1 MRNAVLVAV
10 LALGVAGCEV
20 IDFASGVGAALIE
33 GEHYDVSD
41 DGVTWV
47 SYSSFGGSKPVRRE
61 QRVDADART
70 FEVAEDPIYGTDA
83 RRAYCKAGALEG
95 SVPNG
100 FRILSNGKGEGSSI
114 ATDGQHVWLYCDQIA
129 GADGATFRL
138 IGGDYGA
145 DETSVWLLSS
155 RIDGA
160 DPASFRIL
168 DVEEEVAVDAR
179 AAYAGI
185 FPIPTERPADI
196 RSLGAGYST
205 DGVAVYWRQYRL
217 DGADPGTF
225 EVRRGERFGRDR
237 SGCWTSMK
245 AQPCLNP

>member
-10 LALGVAGCEV
+10 LSLGVASCEIV
-20 IDFASGVGAALIE
+20 DFASGVGAALIE
-33 GEHYDVSD
+33 GEHYAVSGD
-41 DGVTWV
+41 EVTWV
-47 SYSSFGGSKPVRRE
+47 SYSSFGGSKPHRRV
-61 QRVDADART
+61 QRVEADPGSFR
-70 FEVAEDPIYGTDA
+70 VAEDPIYGTDA

-95 SVPNG
+95 SVATG
-100 FRILSNGKGEGSSI
+100 FRILRNGKGEGSSV
-114 ATDGQHVWLYCDQIA
+114 ATDGQHVWLYCDRIE
-129 GADGATFRL
+129 GADGASFRL
-138 IGGDYGA
+138 IGGEYGVDRA
-145 DETSVWLLSS
+145 GVWLGASS
-155 RIDGA
+155 IEGA

-168 DVEEEVAVDAR
+168 DVEEELAVDAR

-205 DGVAVYWRQYRL
+205 DEVTVYWRQHKL

-237 SGCWTSMK
+237 SGCWPLRK
-245 AQPCLNP
+245 PGPCLNP

>member
-10 LALGVAGCEV
+10 LSLGLASCEV
-20 IDFASGVGAALIE
+20 VDFASGVGAALIE
-33 GEHYDVSD
+33 GEHYAVSED
-41 DGVTWV
+41 EVTWV

-61 QRVDADART
+61 QAVDADART
-70 FEVAEDPIYGTDA
+70 FEVAEDPIYATDA

-95 SVPNG
+95 SVSTG
-100 FRILSNGKGEGSSI
+100 FRILRNGKGEGSSI

-129 GADGATFRL
+129 GADGATFRP

-145 DETSVWLLSS
+145 DDAGVWLMSS
-155 RIDGA
+155 RVDGA

-168 DVEEEVAVDAR
+168 DAEEELAVDVR

-185 FPIPTERPADI
+185 FPIPTEHPAGIRP
-196 RSLGAGYST
+196 LGAGYST
-205 DGVAVYWRQYRL
+205 DGVTVYWRHYRL

-237 SGCWTSMK
+237 SGCWTSMR

>member
-10 LALGVAGCEV
+10 LSLGVASCEV

-33 GEHYDVSD
+33 GEHYAISGDE
-41 DGVTWV
+41 VTWV

-61 QRVDADART
+61 QRVDADVST
-70 FEVAEDPIYGTDA
+70 FEVTEDPVYAIDA

-95 SVPNG
+95 SIAAG

-114 ATDGQHVWLYCDQIA
+114 ATDGQHVWLYCGEIA

-145 DETSVWLLSS
+145 DDTGVWLLSS

-168 DVEEEVAVDAR
+168 DVEEELAVDAR

-185 FPIPTERPADI
+185 FPIPTERPAAI
-196 RSLGAGYST
+196 RPLGAGYST
-205 DGVAVYWRQYRL
+205 DGVKVYWRHYPL
-217 DGADPGTF
+217 EDADPGTF

-237 SGCWTSMK
+237 SGCWPLREPR
-245 AQPCLNP
+245 PCLNP

>member
-1 MRNAVLVAV
+1 MRNVVLVAV

-33 GEHYDVSD
+33 GDHYAVSGD
-41 DGVTWV
+41 EVTWV
-47 SYSSFGGSKPVRRE
+47 SYSSFGGSKPVR
-61 QRVDADART
+61 QVHRVEADPGS
-70 FEVAEDPIYGTDA
+70 FQIAEDPIYGTDA

-95 SVPNG
+95 SVPTG

-114 ATDGQHVWLYCDQIA
+114 ATDGQHVWRYCDRIE
-129 GADGATFRL
+129 GADGASFRL

-145 DETSVWLLSS
+145 DNAAVWLGASN
-155 RIDGA
+155 IEGA

-168 DVEEEVAVDAR
+168 DAEEELAVDAR

-196 RSLGAGYST
+196 RILGAGYST
-205 DGVAVYWRQYRL
+205 DGVTVYWRQYRL
-217 DGADPGTF
+217 EGADPGTF

-237 SGCWTSMK
+237 SGCWPLREPR
-245 AQPCLNP
+245 PCLNP